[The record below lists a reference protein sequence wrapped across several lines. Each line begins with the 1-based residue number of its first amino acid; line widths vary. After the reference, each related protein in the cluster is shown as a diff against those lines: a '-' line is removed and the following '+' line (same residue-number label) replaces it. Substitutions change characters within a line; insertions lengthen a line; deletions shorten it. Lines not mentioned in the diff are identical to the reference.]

1 MSASQQWGD
10 GMHEEKES
18 KKHDENEDG
27 LFIHQGESGHPL
39 MRNPE
44 GNRSETPARGDGRR
58 DSGDALYEFN
68 KEGVPVARDTSKDA
82 YPSSM
87 GGEPDENGS
96 TAGARKKRQG
106 TEDAQ
111 KRSDTGTGL

>member
-1 MSASQQWGD
+1 MR
-10 GMHEEKES
+10 EEKES
-18 KKHDENEDG
+18 KKHDKNEDG

-39 MRNPE
+39 MPNPE
-44 GNRSETPARGDGRR
+44 GTRPKTPAHGPDSRGDGRR

-82 YPSSM
+82 YPPSM
-87 GGEPDENGS
+87 GGEPDDCGS
-96 TAGARKKRQG
+96 APGARQKKRQG
-106 TEDAQ
+106 TEVAQ